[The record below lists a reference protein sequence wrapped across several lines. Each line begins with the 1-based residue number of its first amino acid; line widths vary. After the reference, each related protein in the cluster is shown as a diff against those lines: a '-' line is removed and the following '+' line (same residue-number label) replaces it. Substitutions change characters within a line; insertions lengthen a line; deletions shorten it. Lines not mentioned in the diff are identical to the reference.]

1 MAKTETLNVDI
12 VEMIKTTATATAR
25 EIGTL
30 TGATGETVTM
40 GGKGNTDLETV
51 SERGI
56 GVMKRETDT
65 TGTNVVMVEEPAV
78 LKNDLLVV
86 DEGTKKSLPS
96 LLSLCMDTVTGGR
109 GMMNLPSLRSP

>member
-1 MAKTETLNVDI
+1 MAKTEILNVDI
-12 VEMIKTTATATAR
+12 VEMTRTTATATAR

-78 LKNDLLVV
+78 LKNDLVV
-86 DEGTKKSLPS
+86 DEGTKKNLLS